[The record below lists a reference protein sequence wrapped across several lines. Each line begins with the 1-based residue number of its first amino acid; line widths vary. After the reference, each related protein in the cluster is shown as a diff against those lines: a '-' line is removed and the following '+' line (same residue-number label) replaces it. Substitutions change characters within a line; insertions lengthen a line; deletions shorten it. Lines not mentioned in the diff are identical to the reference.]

1 MQPLLQVL
9 IPYVAF
15 SNHTIVCAQRLKGSS
30 TLYPI
35 PLAGPIIVGTVR
47 GAGGLFFPPDK
58 GLSGLKAGL
67 PFNAQIALVCAALW
81 HLAVN
86 DEFVLG
92 GMLRGAISTLTLGMV
107 GGAVGS
113 TQLRPDALKC
123 AIVVF
128 FLVMNVLQVRQ
139 R

>member
-1 MQPLLQVL
+1 
-9 IPYVAF
+9 
-15 SNHTIVCAQRLKGSS
+15 
-30 TLYPI
+30 
-35 PLAGPIIVGTVR
+35 
-47 GAGGLFFPPDK
+47 
-58 GLSGLKAGL
+58 
-67 PFNAQIALVCAALW
+67 VCAALW

-123 AIVVF
+123 VIVVF
-128 FLVMNVLQVRQ
+128 FLVMNVLQVCLVLHASVSGSFYRDCGY
-139 R
+139 